1 MNNNHHTIV
10 SGSFTEQNRENICKG
25 LYGLAPSISPYF
37 NPDKNKME
45 RSVVN
50 PSPLSSGMDKY
61 NMSISSR

>member
-1 MNNNHHTIV
+1 MNNSHHTIV

-25 LYGLAPSISPYF
+25 LYGLAPSIFPYF

-50 PSPLSSGMDKY
+50 SSPLSSGKDKY
-61 NMSISSR
+61 NMSISSG